1 MLVYATPLYRR
12 KWEECTRQEKLILW
26 KVANGASINPS
37 NTMVIEHLVRRGFL
51 YRHKGWHLVNE
62 SFRRFILV
70 AEDEATINDWLDNA
84 GTGTWNVLRIPIFAL
99 LLVLLVI
106 FVYSSGSSMNSLLS
120 VATATLGLIPLLLKN
135 ISLLKGS
142 GAGEIE

>member
-1 MLVYATPLYRR
+1 
-12 KWEECTRQEKLILW
+12 
-26 KVANGASINPS
+26 
-37 NTMVIEHLVRRGFL
+37 MVIEHLVRRGFL